1 MLGDLHTGSEM
12 TPTAPD
18 ICPPDLEGYAEVAH
32 ILGNRP
38 LFHFSYV
45 HSFFFSDREDLLGD
59 TWRDIEL
66 ILAELEQPR
75 RKIGFRFHRVRDVTF
90 SGFGQIMGLYA
101 QNIEQRGWEK
111 LRYEI
116 GDYEEGHIHLF
127 CHSVTLY
134 DPTKVA

>member
-1 MLGDLHTGSEM
+1 M
-12 TPTAPD
+12 TPIAPD
-18 ICPPDLEGYAEVAH
+18 IRPPDLEGYEEVAH

-45 HSFFFSDREDLLGD
+45 HSFLFSDREDLLGD

-66 ILAELEQPR
+66 ILAELEPPR

-101 QNIEQRGWEK
+101 QSIEQRGWEK

-116 GDYEEGHIHLF
+116 GDYEDGRIHLF
-127 CHSVTLY
+127 CHSVALF
-134 DPTKVA
+134 DPTKAA

>member
-1 MLGDLHTGSEM
+1 M
-12 TPTAPD
+12 PIVPD
-18 ICPPDLEGYAEVAH
+18 IRPPDLEGYAEVAH
-32 ILGNRP
+32 ILGNQS

-45 HSFFFSDREDLLGD
+45 HSFFFLDREDLLGD

-75 RKIGFRFHRVRDVTF
+75 RKIGLRFHRVRDVTF

-116 GDYEEGHIHLF
+116 GDYEDGRIHLF
-127 CHSVTLY
+127 CHSVALY
-134 DPTKVA
+134 DPTKVT